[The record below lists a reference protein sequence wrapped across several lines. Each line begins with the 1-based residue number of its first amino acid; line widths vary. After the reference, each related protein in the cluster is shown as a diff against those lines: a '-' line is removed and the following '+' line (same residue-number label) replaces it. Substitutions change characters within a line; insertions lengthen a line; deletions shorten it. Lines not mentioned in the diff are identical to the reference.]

1 MRTQSAKP
9 SEVEKKWFLID
20 AEGLVLGRMAAI
32 VADLLRGKHKT
43 QYTPHIDTGDNV
55 IVINAS
61 KVRVTGRK
69 ADQKIYYRHTGY
81 VGGIKQAT
89 YREMKEKDPKKTIQ
103 HAVRKMLPR
112 NFLTSRRI
120 KNLIFI
126 EDQK

>member
-1 MRTQSAKP
+1 MK
-9 SEVEKKWFLID
+9 EHHVD
-20 AEGLVLGRMAAI
+20 ARGKVLGRLASEIALILQGKGSPDYKPNAVSDDKVYLKNYRDI
-32 VADLLRGKHKT
+32 V
-43 QYTPHIDTGDNV
+43 
-55 IVINAS
+55 
-61 KVRVTGRK
+61 VTGRK